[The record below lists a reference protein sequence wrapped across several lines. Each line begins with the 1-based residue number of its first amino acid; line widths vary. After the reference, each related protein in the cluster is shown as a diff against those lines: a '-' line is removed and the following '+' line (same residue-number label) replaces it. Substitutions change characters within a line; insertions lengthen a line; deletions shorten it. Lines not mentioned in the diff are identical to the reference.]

1 MQVTDLKFNFSA
13 TNFSF
18 VFTFFAAASG
28 KSFFSSRSSRFHS
41 FDLRSR
47 RSKKLIAFEMFA
59 DVRNCSGGEEKS
71 FSLVECR
78 LSPIHHVCGS
88 CKYLRFADKKMF
100 YLRNAKHDTFAL
112 KIL

>member
-1 MQVTDLKFNFSA
+1 MQVTDSKFNFFPPL
-13 TNFSF
+13 TF
-18 VFTFFAAASG
+18 FTFAVQENFFVLLICVSVEAS
-28 KSFFSSRSSRFHS
+28 
-41 FDLRSR
+41 
-47 RSKKLIAFEMFA
+47 KLIVVEMFA
-59 DVRNCSGGEEKS
+59 NETNCSGRQKKS

-78 LSPIHHVCGS
+78 LSPIHHVCGF